1 MPDIVPKVNYLPQI
15 TPIEST
21 SLSLYRHYTKPEK
34 RTRQKAKPQ

>member
-21 SLSLYRHYTKPEK
+21 SLSLYGEK
-34 RTRQKAKPQ
+34 AQLK